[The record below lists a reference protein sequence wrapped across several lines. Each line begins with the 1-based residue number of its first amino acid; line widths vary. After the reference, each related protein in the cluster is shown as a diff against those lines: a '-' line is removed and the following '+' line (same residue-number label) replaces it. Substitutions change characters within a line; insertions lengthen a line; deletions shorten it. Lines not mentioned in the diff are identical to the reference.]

1 MNQETKQV
9 VKGYMKEKTKR
20 TSKKWC
26 SCGYKNRKDDQGC
39 HSEGTHH
46 SQGKKVSEKVLGVKT
61 NVGDPLN
68 NRMGKK

>member
-1 MNQETKQV
+1 M
-9 VKGYMKEKTKR
+9 EKTKR

-26 SCGYKNRKDDQGC
+26 SCGYKNRKGETGDHLG
-39 HSEGTHH
+39 GTHH
-46 SQGKKVSEKVLGVKT
+46 SELKKVYEKPLGVKT